1 MTQSTL
7 IETIKENSSYQIYS
21 FADEF
26 NAIIERKAEQYDTS
40 EDELNNLKGFLED
53 MQKGG
58 CQSGMISEF
67 IYHADCKAFY
77 IAHLDDLEEFK
88 TELDDSIGEPI
99 QNRQNLPHYTFIC
112 WLVFEEYCYNLY
124 SNLFEN

>member
-1 MTQSTL
+1 MKKTL
-7 IETIKENSSYQIYS
+7 LETIKENSNNSIYS

-26 NAIIERKAEQYDTS
+26 NAIIESKAQGYDN
-40 EDELNNLKGFLED
+40 EGNILDNLKGFLED

-58 CQSGMISEF
+58 CQSGIIGEF

-77 IAHLDDLEEFK
+77 IAHIDDLEEFK
-88 TELDDSIGEPI
+88 QELKENIGEI
-99 QNRQNLPHYTFIC
+99 KNRQALPHYTFMC
-112 WLVFEEYCYNLY
+112 WLAFEEYCFNIY